1 MNYTRGTAVADAKNL
16 SAGGAMTVLQLGH
29 GFFRTLIGGVDA
41 RGRWISHLSS
51 SEPEDRSEPGSGPCI
66 RSPVRLI
73 HRSLIGMLTAMN
85 SSDTFLGTVLTGAR

>member
-1 MNYTRGTAVADAKNL
+1 MNYTRGPAVADVMNL

-29 GFFRTLIGGVDA
+29 GFFRTLIGGVDE
-41 RGRWISHLSS
+41 RGRCISHLSS